1 MRKELEVKLPKQW
14 KDWCRKSGLRAVN
27 SGFKLG
33 RKYDYLNLK
42 GKGRQWRVN
51 CYGDFQC
58 SDRYAEFDRWANSH
72 IELDRI
78 PQSLKEFRDTVR
90 ILSARH
96 TELEIMLDHISRQR
110 GVVSVSSMDA
120 NPDQPT
126 TLSLPTS
133 WLGPDN

>member
-1 MRKELEVKLPKQW
+1 VKLPKQW

-27 SGFKLG
+27 SGFKMG
-33 RKYDYLNLK
+33 RKYDYWCLK
-42 GKGRQWRVN
+42 GKGRHWRVN
-51 CYGDFQC
+51 CYGEFQC
-58 SDRYAEFDRWANSH
+58 SERYAEFDRWANSH

-96 TELEIMLDHISRQR
+96 TDLEIILDQLRR
-110 GVVSVSSMDA
+110 AKGVALVSSTNA

-126 TLSLPTS
+126 TLSLPTQ
-133 WLGPDN
+133 WLGTDN